1 MESGNM
7 TLVDRKLKILQAI
20 IDDFITTAQP
30 VGSRTIAK
38 KYNLGISS
46 ATIRNEMSDL
56 EELGYLVQ
64 PHTSA
69 GRIPSD
75 LGYRLYVDVLMKHYE
90 LAAKQKLIIKQLL
103 LDEINK
109 IEDLVQQASKV
120 LSHITNLTSL
130 SLSPQ
135 FRKSK
140 LKNIKLVKVDSDKV
154 LLILVSN
161 TGIVKNVLLRIKEA
175 SQDVLDRISNLLQH
189 QLKGFSIDELSDDVI
204 LNLKNEIVEYGNTI
218 ESLVLTLKNTLKE
231 IDDREIY
238 LDGLAHIFNLPEYTD
253 INKAKQFISTIEK
266 KDLLYEALKD
276 NYEEDITIKIGR
288 ENNLEEIK
296 DCSLITATYK
306 LNGKVIGK
314 IGVIGPTRMN
324 YARIIPV
331 MEYITKILTDI
342 LNKNY

>member
-1 MESGNM
+1 M

-161 TGIVKNVLLRIKEA
+161 TGIVKNVLLRINEA
-175 SQDVLDRISNLLQH
+175 SQDVLDRIGNLLQH

-218 ESLVLTLKNTLKE
+218 ESLVLILKNTLKE

-324 YARIIPV
+324 YARIVPV

>member
-1 MESGNM
+1 M